1 MAPLAIFPE
10 LHFLFI
16 PLVVYLNR
24 TAWSIKE
31 TSMSKTYAAARW
43 VNDASSDSLFL
54 SKRIFHV
61 VCLVC
66 AVLVACCVGEFIYT
80 VCLF

>member
-1 MAPLAIFPE
+1 
-10 LHFLFI
+10 
-16 PLVVYLNR
+16 
-24 TAWSIKE
+24 
-31 TSMSKTYAAARW
+31 MSKTYAAARW